1 MSGKPD
7 EWGNTYTVDTY
18 DKSSGTD
25 LSGGSYW
32 YKRTVI
38 DGGMYNRGGIVSNN
52 RTLNYK
58 MDKHNLYWP
67 IPNSAITANNKGQL
81 HQNFGYDGYD
91 AGVAEWDNWKD
102 AVADED
108 VTN

>member
-1 MSGKPD
+1 MT
-7 EWGNTYTVDTY
+7 NR
-18 DKSSGTD
+18 
-25 LSGGSYW
+25 
-32 YKRTVI
+32 RTRVRLFSAIFIVAI
-38 DGGMYNRGGIVSNN
+38 DS
-52 RTLNYK
+52 
-58 MDKHNLYWP
+58 
-67 IPNSAITANNKGQL
+67 SAITANNKGQL